1 MHMRHRLCRISF
13 VLFALPLPLP
23 AFAASVT
30 LSADSDSPVPNDPT
44 PAYTVIQQALG
55 RTGFNTPD
63 CTHPGFG
70 PHVRFEHDNTL
81 GRIFAFH
88 LHVTPDGDMCL
99 NTNHPRNEIK
109 VDMQSADYLKV
120 YHHDSVSYRW
130 LFRLPQ
136 GFQSSY
142 NFTYIHQ
149 IKAVDGDTLKPLI
162 AFNIQKGKN
171 GAPDRFQVNHVDSV
185 GVRRTLR
192 DIELTPLLGEW
203 VEAHERITADTNGHY
218 SLTLTRLRDQAGLL
232 AYSSDDIDMWRFF
245 GTTFIRPKWGFY
257 RSVDNPQYLRDDQVD
272 FKQFC
277 LAKGSDEC
285 SGTLV
290 ANLPVF
296 SPTPGSYSSAQSVTL
311 TSTTSGASLHY
322 TSDGTTPD
330 CSSNPYSA
338 PLAITTTT
346 TLKAIACH
354 ATMSP
359 SPVVAGSYSI
369 GTLPTRFALAATQV
383 SASANSGGYPP
394 TASVD
399 GKLNTAW
406 VAAGDG
412 QWLRYDL
419 QAARTVSHLGINWYR
434 GNQGRMNFEIQVSDD
449 GDSYTT
455 VYSGQSSGTTTAEE
469 TYDFP
474 DVSARYV
481 RLVGHGNSVNNW
493 NLVAETGIYGFN

>member
-1 MHMRHRLCRISF
+1 MPMRLRLCRIST
-13 VLFALPLPLP
+13 VLFALPLP

-30 LSADSDSPVPNDPT
+30 LSADSESPVPGDPT
-44 PAYTVIQQALG
+44 PAYTVIQQVLG

-63 CTHPGFG
+63 CTHPAGG
-70 PHVRFEHDNTL
+70 PHVRFENDATL

-109 VDMQSADYLKV
+109 VDAQSADYLKV
-120 YHHDSVSYRW
+120 YRHDSVSYRW
-130 LFRLPQ
+130 LFRLPV

-162 AFNIQKGKN
+162 AFNVQKGRN
-171 GAPDRFQVNHVDSV
+171 GVPDSLQINHNDSQ

-192 DIELTPLLGEW
+192 SIDVTPLLGEW
-203 VEAHERITADTNGHY
+203 VEAHEKITADTHGRY
-218 SLTLTRLRDQAGLL
+218 SLTLTRLRDQATLL
-232 AYSSDDIDMWRFF
+232 DYSSDDIDMWRFM

-285 SGTLV
+285 TGANVV
-290 ANLPVF
+290 AQPVF
-296 SPTPGSYSSAQSVTL
+296 TPAPGSYGSAQSVSL
-311 TSTTSGASLHY
+311 ASATTGASIRY
-322 TSDGTTPD
+322 TSDGSTPD
-330 CSSNPYSA
+330 CSSGTLYSA

-346 TLKAIACH
+346 TLQAIACRDGMT
-354 ATMSP
+354 ASSVASGGYTIDFM
-359 SPVVAGSYSI
+359 PVRFTVA
-369 GTLPTRFALAATQV
+369 AADV
-383 SASANSGGYPP
+383 SASASAGGYPP
-394 TASVD
+394 AATVD
-399 GKLNTAW
+399 GKLSTGW
-406 VAAGDG
+406 AAQGDG
-412 QWLRYDL
+412 QWLRADL
-419 QAARTVSHLGINWYR
+419 RTPRTVSHLGVNWLR
-434 GNQGRMNFEIQVSDD
+434 GNQGRMNFEIQVSSD
-449 GDSYTT
+449 GQNYTT

-481 RLVGHGNSVNNW
+481 RLLGHGNSVNNW
-493 NLVAETGIYGFN
+493 NLVAEIGIYGFQ